1 MSAFKGRQGKGAR
14 QRHRDELYYAAVGR
28 QLLNLDRGELR
39 PAASPLSGLPLA
51 LTRWT
56 PAPIEKFLRKG
67 DSVDGHLLRTEF
79 NGWIELGAAKG
90 GAR

>member
-28 QLLNLDRGELR
+28 QLLAIDRGWYTA
-39 PAASPLSGLPLA
+39 PISPLTGLPLGGKA
-51 LTRWT
+51 T
-56 PAPIEKFLRKG
+56 PAPIEEFLRKG
-67 DSVDGHLLRTEF
+67 ETVDSRDFRS
-79 NGWIELGAAKG
+79 WA